1 MITTLIICLMVFLI
15 FISILIYKY
24 KNTYIEEIISSV
36 DKTRK
41 STYSDGSRSKIGY
54 TLVTIKRTY
63 KNGKSI
69 LITKY
74 L

>member
-1 MITTLIICLMVFLI
+1 MIVALIICLTVFLI

-24 KNTYIEEIISSV
+24 KNTYIEEIVSSV

>member
-1 MITTLIICLMVFLI
+1 MIVALIICLAVFLI

-24 KNTYIEEIISSV
+24 KNTYTEEIISSV

>member
-1 MITTLIICLMVFLI
+1 MIVALIICLAVFLI

-24 KNTYIEEIISSV
+24 KNTYIEEIVSSV

>member
-1 MITTLIICLMVFLI
+1 MMVALIICLTVFLI

-24 KNTYIEEIISSV
+24 KNTYTEEIISSV

>member
-1 MITTLIICLMVFLI
+1 MIIALIICLTVFLI

-24 KNTYIEEIISSV
+24 KNTYTEEIISSV

-41 STYSDGSRSKIGY
+41 STYSDGSRSKIRY

-69 LITKY
+69 LIPKY

>member
-1 MITTLIICLMVFLI
+1 MVFLI